1 MQSHRLTTTSLKL
14 NMPDSYKTLLA
25 HLTPSHTGYKLDR
38 PAANKQRFEELVQWI
53 DSNLDS
59 NISLNDLIQQSG
71 LSMYELTQQFML
83 NAKLSPL
90 QFVKELKKYKAAM
103 ALAEQQPVDNTYAL
117 FDPQKNKGA

>member
-1 MQSHRLTTTSLKL
+1 MS
-14 NMPDSYKTLLA
+14 DEYKKLLA
-25 HLTPSHTGYKLDR
+25 HLTPSHTGFQLDR
-38 PAANKQRFEELVQWI
+38 PAANRQKFEELVMWI

-59 NISLNDLIQQSG
+59 QISLNDLIQQSG

-90 QFVKELKKYKAAM
+90 QFIKELIKYKTAL

-117 FDPQKNKGA
+117 FDPQKNKGQ